1 MIYHAILYYAILYF
15 IIFILFH
22 TSHNVLLQCHAIYFS
37 LYDTAFREPNC
48 SAKNMASYAWFKILS
63 YKFYVWNTW
72 TRQLCFE
79 NVRVPG
85 PQSLPY
91 YNIYC
96 EAKIDYHV
104 CIRLDLFVS
113 LLVCLCLSVS
123 ASKVVSIKK
132 AADLEFGP
140 PWKRN
145 NPGLMDWPA
154 SGCCQAPLNSAMHG
168 PLVYGTN
175 N

>member
-1 MIYHAILYYAILYF
+1 MPCY
-15 IIFILFH
+15 IF
-22 TSHNVLLQCHAIYFS
+22 FS
-37 LYDTAFREPNC
+37 VRHCFQIVVREPNC

-91 YNIYC
+91 YNIYG

-104 CIRLDLFVS
+104 CISLFARLFVS
-113 LLVCLCLSVS
+113 VCLSKQGRFNQESSWSGVCSAMKTEQSWFDGLTSDWMLSGATRQRHARSACLWHQQL
-123 ASKVVSIKK
+123 
-132 AADLEFGP
+132 DTG
-140 PWKRN
+140 
-145 NPGLMDWPA
+145 DWNWLPA
-154 SGCCQAPLNSAMHG
+154 SRERISFC
-168 PLVYGTN
+168 
-175 N
+175 